1 MSDEEDRLGSAEEDN
16 ADQTDQ
22 VVGVPLTKDIINK
35 SLSRLERIGDGSS
48 HAYVKLDA
56 SKNELNCLEILDSYP
71 HIRYAYLSSNQLD
84 NLSPLGKMTY
94 LLSLNCD
101 RNKIEKLNI
110 KPMEYL
116 QILDLSYNKIN
127 TFDGLQHPR
136 LKTLNLN
143 SNSIKNFDSMK
154 MISFN
159 NLEVLELR
167 SNGIESLTGLNA
179 LPNLKKLYISQNRIS
194 SLTPLSNIKT
204 LETLHIRENEI
215 VNLAGLLELENL
227 IEVNLRQNLIAD
239 MAEFDHLIRAKKLLK
254 ISVIDNP
261 VNDDEEI
268 RIRLLL
274 KIGSLLRINKLE
286 VSEEERI
293 EVKELID
300 SQTEDE

>member
-1 MSDEEDRLGSAEEDN
+1 MSDAEDRLGSGEEETGE
-16 ADQTDQ
+16 QTDQ
-22 VVGVPLTKDIINK
+22 VVGIPLTKEIINK

-56 SKNELNCLEILDSYP
+56 SKNELNCLEILENYP

-84 NLSPLGKMTY
+84 DFSPLGQMKY

-110 KPMEYL
+110 KPMDYL
-116 QILDLSYNKIN
+116 QLVDLSYNKIN
-127 TFDGLQHPR
+127 TFDGLQHPL

-143 SNSIKNFDSMK
+143 SNCIKNLDSMS
-154 MISFN
+154 MVTFN

-167 SNGIESLTGLNA
+167 NNGIESLTGLSA
-179 LPNLKKLYISQNRIS
+179 LPQLKKLYISQNRIS
-194 SLTPLSNIKT
+194 NLSPLSQLKT

-215 VNLAGLLELENL
+215 VNLEGLVELENL

-239 MAEFDHLIRAKKLLK
+239 MKEFDHLVNATGLLK
-254 ISVIDNP
+254 LSTTDNP
-261 VNDDEEI
+261 VNEEEEI

-274 KIGSLLRINKLE
+274 KLPSLVRMNKLE
-286 VSEEERI
+286 VTEEERI
-293 EVKELID
+293 EVKELMD
-300 SQTEDE
+300 SQNDDE